1 MNNAEMYDVAII
13 GFGPTGAVAAGLLGG
28 QGLRTLVCDRLTEVY
43 DKPRAISLDHEIM
56 RVFQQ
61 LGVVAQVEP
70 FTAPFTN
77 SEFYGVD
84 GQLIRCMST
93 VAPPYPLG
101 FNPSLVFSQPPVEK
115 VLRAHVQSLPSVTVA
130 LGQTLIQLTQ
140 LTQDAQHVTLQLQA
154 QDGTVTEAKAR
165 YVIAC
170 DGASST
176 VRGLMGMALQDLGF
190 DQPWLVV
197 DVLVNE
203 QGLAKLPRVSVQ
215 YCEPERPCTYL
226 ICPGLHRR
234 WEISINPGEDPQQ
247 LATPEGTWK
256 LLSRWLTPEDA
267 TLWRQASY
275 RFHALVAQ
283 DWRKG
288 RVFLAGDAAHQ
299 QPPFLGQGMCQGVR
313 DATNLSWK
321 LGAVLRG
328 EAGDTLLDSYGEE
341 RQGHVTEL
349 TTRIKAVGQIVG
361 ERDLEKARKRD
372 AHLLEACGGVVKP
385 QPRQNV
391 QPALAHGLLAAQTHP
406 ARGTLFPQPW
416 IQHAGANVRMD
427 EVVGRGWRL
436 IVSPQADVAL
446 KAAANAHSV
455 KGMTLHTLGQG
466 ELIETEGV
474 LWNWFT
480 QHACTAVIVRPDHYV
495 YGVANSEAE
504 LTHQFTQL
512 RQTIEPLAA

>member
-1 MNNAEMYDVAII
+1 MYDVAII

-28 QGLRTLVCDRLTEVY
+28 QGIRTLVCDRLTEVY

-130 LGQTLIQLTQ
+130 LGQALTQ
-140 LTQDAQHVTLQLQA
+140 LTQDAQHVTLQLQGE
-154 QDGTVTEAKAR
+154 DGTVSEAQAR

-203 QGLAKLPRVSVQ
+203 QGAAKLPSVSVQ

-226 ICPGLHRR
+226 ICPGQHRR

-267 TLWRQASY
+267 TLWRQSSY

-313 DATNLSWK
+313 DAANLSWK
-321 LGAVLRG
+321 LGALLRG
-328 EAGDTLLDSYGEE
+328 EAGDALLNTYGEE

-361 ERDLEKARKRD
+361 ERDPVKARARD

-391 QPALAHGLLAAQTHP
+391 QPALTQGLLAAQTHA

-416 IQHAGANVRMD
+416 IQHEGATVRMD
-427 EVVGRGWRL
+427 EVLGRGWRL
-436 IVSPQADVAL
+436 IISQQADAAL
-446 KAAANAHSV
+446 MGAASAHGV
-455 KGMTLHTLGQG
+455 QGMSLHTLGEG
-466 ELIETEGV
+466 DLIELEGV
-474 LWNWFT
+474 LQNWFT
-480 QHACTAVIVRPDHYV
+480 LHHCTAAIVRPDHYV
-495 YGVANSEAE
+495 FGVASTGAE
-504 LTHQFTQL
+504 LTQQITQL
-512 RQTIEPLAA
+512 RQHIEALKA

>member
-1 MNNAEMYDVAII
+1 MYDVAII

-28 QGLRTLVCDRLTEVY
+28 QGIRTLVCDRSTDVY

-61 LGVVAQVEP
+61 LGVLAQVEP
-70 FTAPFTN
+70 FMAPFTN

-115 VLRAHVQSLPSVTVA
+115 ALRVHVQSLPSVTVA
-130 LGQTLIQLTQ
+130 LRQTLTQ
-140 LTQDAQHVTLQLQA
+140 VTQDAQQVTLQLQGEDGAVTTA
-154 QDGTVTEAKAR
+154 QAR
-165 YVIAC
+165 YLIAC

-197 DVLVNE
+197 DVLINE
-203 QGLAKLPRVSVQ
+203 QGLAKLPKVSVQ

-226 ICPGLHRR
+226 ICPGQHRR

-256 LLSRWLTPEDA
+256 LLSRWLTPADA

-313 DATNLSWK
+313 DAANLSWK

-328 EAGDTLLDSYGEE
+328 EAGDALLDSYGEE
-341 RQGHVTEL
+341 RKGHVTEL

-361 ERDLEKARKRD
+361 ERDVEKARKRD
-372 AHLLEACGGVVKP
+372 AHLLEVCGGVVKP

-391 QPALAHGLLAAQTHP
+391 QPALTHGLLAAQTHP
-406 ARGTLFPQPW
+406 ARGSLFPQPW
-416 IQHAGANVRMD
+416 IQHAGGTVRMD
-427 EVVGRGWRL
+427 EVLGRGWRL
-436 IVSPQADVAL
+436 ILSPLADAEV
-446 KAAANAHSV
+446 KAAAQANASDGLAMHQ
-455 KGMTLHTLGQG
+455 LGAG
-466 ELIETEGV
+466 DLLETEGV
-474 LWNWFT
+474 LLNWFT
-480 QHACTAVIVRPDHYV
+480 QNNCATVIVRPDHYV
-495 YGVANSEAE
+495 FGVAARGLE
-504 LTHQFTQL
+504 LAQQL
-512 RQTIEPLAA
+512 TELSALLAVIPA

>member
-1 MNNAEMYDVAII
+1 MSDVAII

-61 LGVVAQVEP
+61 LDVLAQVEP
-70 FTAPFTN
+70 FMAPFTN

-115 VLRAHVQSLPSVTVA
+115 ALRAHVHSLPSVTVA
-130 LGQTLIQLTQ
+130 LGQTLTQ

-154 QDGTVTEAKAR
+154 QDGTVSEAKAR
-165 YVIAC
+165 YLIAC

-176 VRGLMGMALQDLGF
+176 VRGLMSMALQDLGF

-197 DVLVNE
+197 DVLINE
-203 QGLAKLPRVSVQ
+203 QGLAKLPKVSVQ

-226 ICPGLHRR
+226 ICPGNHRR

-313 DATNLSWK
+313 DAANLAWK
-321 LGAVLRG
+321 LGVVLRG
-328 EAGDTLLDSYGEE
+328 EADDALLDSYGEE

-349 TTRIKAVGQIVG
+349 TTRIKGVGQIVG
-361 ERDLEKARKRD
+361 ERDPVKARARD
-372 AHLLEACGGVVKP
+372 AHLLEVCGGVVKP

-416 IQHAGANVRMD
+416 VQHAGANVRMD
-427 EVVGRGWRL
+427 EVLGRGWRL
-436 IVSPQADVAL
+436 IVSSQADAAL
-446 KAAANAHSV
+446 KVAASAHGV
-455 KGMTLHTLGQG
+455 KGMTLHILGEG
-466 ELIETEGV
+466 GLIELEGV
-474 LWNWFT
+474 LQNWFT
-480 QHACTAVIVRPDHYV
+480 QHHCTAAIVRPDHYV
-495 YGVANSEAE
+495 FGAVSSEAE
-504 LTHQFTQL
+504 LARHIYHLHATL
-512 RQTIEPLAA
+512 RPALRHNRKP

>member
-1 MNNAEMYDVAII
+1 ME
-13 GFGPTGAVAAGLLGG
+13 
-28 QGLRTLVCDRLTEVY
+28 
-43 DKPRAISLDHEIM
+43 
-56 RVFQQ
+56 
-61 LGVVAQVEP
+61 
-70 FTAPFTN
+70 PFTN

-130 LGQTLIQLTQ
+130 LGQTLTQ
-140 LTQDAQHVTLQLQA
+140 LTHDAQHVTLQLQA
-154 QDGTVTEAKAR
+154 QDGTVSEAKAR
-165 YVIAC
+165 YLIAC

-197 DVLVNE
+197 DVLINE
-203 QGLAKLPRVSVQ
+203 KGLAKLPNVSVQ
-215 YCEPERPCTYL
+215 YCEPQRPCTYL
-226 ICPGLHRR
+226 ICPGNHRR

-256 LLSRWLTPEDA
+256 LLSRWLTPADA

-283 DWRKG
+283 DWRKS

-313 DATNLSWK
+313 DAANLSWK

-328 EAGDTLLDSYGEE
+328 EASDALLDSYGEE
-341 RQGHVTEL
+341 RKGHVTEL

-361 ERDLEKARKRD
+361 ERDPVKARARD

-391 QPALAHGLLAAQTHP
+391 QPALAHGLLAAQAHP

-416 IQHAGANVRMD
+416 VQRADANVRMD
-427 EVVGRGWRL
+427 EVLGRGWRL
-436 IVSPQADVAL
+436 IVSPQADAAL
-446 KAAANAHSV
+446 KVAATSHAV
-455 KGMTLHTLGQG
+455 KDMTLHTLGEG
-466 ELIETEGV
+466 GLIETEGV
-474 LWNWFT
+474 LQNWFT
-480 QHACTAVIVRPDHYV
+480 QHHCTAAIVRPDHYV
-495 YGVANSEAE
+495 FGVANSSLE
-504 LTHQFTQL
+504 LTQQFHHLQQAFESAL
-512 RQTIEPLAA
+512 RQNLTL